1 MKFLRNLL
9 AAILG
14 TLIAL
19 GIIIMFFVLIA
30 AVAGSSNEEVI
41 KVKDNSVLEIAF
53 NEPLK
58 DYGGK
63 YEFTDIDFK
72 FEEYN
77 GLNNVLL
84 AIDKAA
90 TDDKIKGI
98 SIRSSFINTGAA
110 NTRSIREAIKK
121 FKASGKFV
129 YAYNDIYLQKDYYLA
144 SIADSVFLNPTGNL
158 DFRGLSSEVLYL
170 KDLQDNSGIK
180 MEVIRHGK
188 YKSAVEPYL
197 NSSMSDA
204 NREQITELLASVWD
218 TYLQDI
224 SASRNVSIDQL
235 NTFADE
241 LATRTPE
248 LAFQNKFV
256 DGLRYMDQ
264 YNTLLRNELSIT
276 ETEKINKINILD
288 YAEYASKKVK
298 SVGTDKIAVI
308 YAQGEIGYGKGN
320 DNYIGQETMFK
331 ALKSAREDEKVKAIV
346 MRINSPGGMALT
358 SDIIW
363 REIEITKKV
372 KPVIVSM
379 GNLAASGGYYMAVA
393 GDKIF
398 AEPSTITGSIG
409 VFATIPNVSELAKKW
424 GINAEQ
430 VNTNKNST
438 TYSVF
443 ESDNENFK
451 KYAKEGIEDFYQ
463 TFLKRVADGRHMSV
477 AEVDSV
483 AQGRVWTGIQ
493 AKERGLVDEIGG
505 LEDAINYVAETN
517 GVTDFTVKNYPVYE
531 TSLEELFQNFS
542 GLGFMKSKE
551 TLLKEELGEEV
562 YNILQKMKTLTNQ
575 KGVQAR
581 MPFELDIK

>member
-19 GIIIMFFVLIA
+19 GIIIMFFVVIA
-30 AVAGSSNEEVI
+30 AVAGSGEEQVT
-41 KVKDNSVLEIAF
+41 VKNNSVLEIAF

-63 YEFTDIDFK
+63 YEFTDIDYK

-84 AIDKAA
+84 AINKAA
-90 TDDKIKGI
+90 SDDKIKGI
-98 SIRSSFINTGAA
+98 SIHNSFITTGAA
-110 NTRSIREAIKK
+110 NTRTIREAIKK
-121 FKASGKFV
+121 FKESGKFV
-129 YAYNDIYLQKDYYLA
+129 YAYGDIYLQKDYYLA
-144 SIADSVFLNPTGNL
+144 SVADSVFLNPTGNL

-170 KDLQDNSGIK
+170 KDLQENSGIK

-197 NSSMSDA
+197 NNEMSEA
-204 NREQITELLASVWD
+204 NREQISELLESVWG
-218 TYLQDI
+218 TYLNDI
-224 SASRNVSIDQL
+224 SNSRNIEASQL
-235 NTFADE
+235 DVFADE

-248 LAFQNKFV
+248 LALQNKFV
-256 DGLRYMDQ
+256 DGLRYIDQ
-264 YNTLLRNELSIT
+264 YNGLLRNEMNLQNKD
-276 ETEKINKINILD
+276 EINKINILD
-288 YAEYASKKVK
+288 YAEYASKKVRTGGK
-298 SVGTDKIAVI
+298 DKIAVI

-320 DNYIGQETMFK
+320 DNYIGQETIFK
-331 ALKSAREDEKVKAIV
+331 SLKAAREDDKVKAIV

-363 REIEITKKV
+363 REIQVTKKV

-409 VFATIPNVSELAKKW
+409 VFATIPNVSKLADKW

-438 TYSVF
+438 TYSLF
-443 ESDNENFK
+443 ESDNESFK
-451 KYAKEGIEDFYQ
+451 SYAKEGIEDFYQ
-463 TFLKRVADGRHMSV
+463 TFLKRVAEGRKMEV
-477 AEVDSV
+477 AAVDSV

-505 LEDAINYVAETN
+505 LEDAISYAAESN
-517 GVTDFTVKNYPVYE
+517 NVSEYSVKNFPVYE
-531 TSLEELFQNFS
+531 TSIEELLQGFS
-542 GLGFMKSKE
+542 GLGFVKSKE
-551 TLLKEELGEEV
+551 ELLKEELGEEI
-562 YNILQKMKTLTNQ
+562 YNIIQQMKTMTNQ
-575 KGVQAR
+575 KGLQAR
-581 MPFELDIK
+581 MPFEMNIK

>member
-19 GIIIMFFVLIA
+19 GIVVMFFVIIA
-30 AVAGSSNEEVI
+30 AVAGSSEEPI
-41 KVKDNSVLEIAF
+41 KVKDNSILEITF
-53 NEPLK
+53 DQPLK

-84 AIDKAA
+84 AIEKAA
-90 TDDKIKGI
+90 EDDKIKGI
-98 SIRSSFINTGAA
+98 SIYNSFLMTGSA
-110 NTRSIREAIKK
+110 NTRTIREALEK
-121 FKASGKFV
+121 FKESGKFV
-129 YAYNDIYLQKDYYLA
+129 YAYGDFYAQKDYYLA
-144 SIADSVFLNPTGNL
+144 TVADSIFLNPTGNL

-170 KDLQDNSGIK
+170 KDLQENSGIK

-197 NSSMSDA
+197 TNEMSA
-204 NREQITELLASVWD
+204 ENREQISELLESIWS
-218 TYLQDI
+218 TYLGDI
-224 SASRNVSIDQL
+224 SESRGMEVSQL
-235 NTFADE
+235 DAFADE
-241 LATRTPE
+241 LAARTPE
-248 LAFQNKFV
+248 LALQNAFV
-256 DGLRYMDQ
+256 DKLAYLDE
-264 YNTLLRNELSIT
+264 YNGLLRKQLAI
-276 ETEKINKINILD
+276 EKDEDMNKISILK
-288 YAEYASKKVK
+288 YAEYAAKKVK
-298 SVGTDKIAVI
+298 TAGKDKIAVI

-331 ALKSAREDEKVKAIV
+331 SLKDAREDDKVKAIV

-409 VFATIPNVSELAKKW
+409 VFATIPNVSELANKW

-438 TYSVF
+438 IYSVF
-443 ESDNENFK
+443 EKDNENFK
-451 KYAKEGIEDFYQ
+451 KYAKEGIEEFYQ
-463 TFLKRVADGRHMSV
+463 TFLKRVSDGRNMEV

-505 LEDAINYVAETN
+505 LDDAVAFAAESEELEDYA
-517 GVTDFTVKNYPVYE
+517 VKNYPVYE
-531 TSLEELFQNFS
+531 TSIEELLQNFS
-542 GLGFMKSKE
+542 GLGFMKGKE
-551 TLLKEELGEEV
+551 QLLKEELGEEA
-562 YNILQKMKTLTNQ
+562 YQILQQMKSVTAK
-575 KGVQAR
+575 KGLQAR
-581 MPFELDIK
+581 MPFEMNIK

>member
-19 GIIIMFFVLIA
+19 GIVVMLFVIIA
-30 AVAGSSNEEVI
+30 AVAGSSEEPI
-41 KVKDNSVLEIAF
+41 KVKDNSVLEISF
-53 NEPLK
+53 DQPLK

-63 YEFTDIDFK
+63 YEFTDIDYK

-84 AIDKAA
+84 AINEAA
-90 TDDKIKGI
+90 SDDKIKGI
-98 SIRSSFINTGAA
+98 SIHNSFLNTGSA
-110 NTRSIREAIKK
+110 NTRTLRDALAK
-121 FKASGKFV
+121 FKESGKFV
-129 YAYNDIYLQKDYYLA
+129 YAYGDIFVQKDYYLA
-144 SIADSVFLNPTGNL
+144 SVADSIFLNPTGNL

-170 KDLQDNSGIK
+170 KELQENSGIK

-197 NSSMSDA
+197 NNEMSA
-204 NREQITELLASVWD
+204 ENREQITELLESVWG
-218 TYLQDI
+218 TYLKDI
-224 SASRNVSIDQL
+224 SESRNIEVNQL
-235 NTFADE
+235 DTFADE
-241 LATRTPE
+241 LAARTPE
-248 LAFQNKFV
+248 MALKNRFV
-256 DGLRYMDQ
+256 DKLSYIDE
-264 YNTLLRNELSIT
+264 YEDLLRKELEIDKDK
-276 ETEKINKINILD
+276 EINKINILD
-288 YAEYASKKVK
+288 YAEYASKKIK
-298 SVGTDKIAVI
+298 TAGKDRIAVI

-331 ALKSAREDEKVKAIV
+331 SLRDAREDDKVKAIV

-363 REIEITKKV
+363 REIEVTKKV

-409 VFATIPNVSELAKKW
+409 VFATIPNVSELADRW

-430 VNTNKNST
+430 VNTNENST
-438 TYSVF
+438 VYSVF
-443 ESDNENFK
+443 EKENDNFK

-463 TFLKRVADGRHMSV
+463 TFLKRVSEGRDMEM
-477 AEVDSV
+477 AAVDSV

-505 LEDAINYVAETN
+505 LEEAVAYAAESN
-517 GVTDFTVKNYPVYE
+517 GVKEYSVKNYPVYE
-531 TSLEELFQNFS
+531 TSIEELLQNFS
-542 GLGFMKSKE
+542 GLGFVNSKE
-551 TLLKEELGEEV
+551 ELLKEELGEEM
-562 YNILQKMKTLTNQ
+562 YMILQQMKSLTA
-575 KGVQAR
+575 KEGLQAR
-581 MPFELDIK
+581 MPFEMNIK

>member
-1 MKFLRNLL
+1 M

-14 TLIAL
+14 TLIAI
-19 GIIIMFFVLIA
+19 GIIFMFFIVIA
-30 AVAGSSNEEVI
+30 AVAGGSEEQVT
-41 KVKDNSVLEIAF
+41 VKNNSVLEINF
-53 NEPLK
+53 KEPLK

-63 YEFTDIDFK
+63 YEFTDIEYK

-84 AIDKAA
+84 AINKAA

-98 SIRSSFINTGAA
+98 SIHNSFITTGSA
-110 NTRSIREAIKK
+110 NTRTIREAIEK
-121 FKASGKFV
+121 FKESGKFV
-129 YAYNDIYLQKDYYLA
+129 YAYGDIYLQKDYYLA
-144 SIADSVFLNPTGNL
+144 SVADSVFLNPTGNL

-170 KDLQDNSGIK
+170 KDLQENSGIK

-197 NSSMSDA
+197 NNKMSEA
-204 NREQITELLASVWD
+204 NREQITELLESVWS

-224 SASRNVSIDQL
+224 SESRNIDTLQL

-241 LATRTPE
+241 LATRTPK
-248 LAFQNKFV
+248 LALENKFV
-256 DGLRYMDQ
+256 DGLSYIDE
-264 YNTLLRNELSIT
+264 YNGLLRSKMDLT
-276 ETEKINKINILD
+276 EDDKINTINILD

-298 SVGTDKIAVI
+298 TVGKNKIAVI

-331 ALKSAREDEKVKAIV
+331 SLKDAREDDNVKAIV

-363 REIEITKKV
+363 REMEITKKV

-409 VFATIPNVSELAKKW
+409 VFATIPNVSELADKW

-443 ESDNENFK
+443 ESDNESFK
-451 KYAKEGIEDFYQ
+451 KYAKEGIEDFYK
-463 TFLKRVADGRHMSV
+463 TFLQRVADGRDMSI
-477 AEVDSV
+477 ADVDSV
-483 AQGRVWTGIQ
+483 AQGRVWTGTQ

-505 LEDAINYVAETN
+505 LEEAIAYAASSG
-517 GVTDFTVKNYPVYE
+517 GVEDYTIKNLPVYE
-531 TSLEELFQNFS
+531 TSIEELLQGFS
-542 GLGFMKSKE
+542 GLGFVKSKE
-551 TLLKEELGEEV
+551 ELLKEELGEEI
-562 YNILQKMKTLTNQ
+562 YNIMQQMKSLTNQ

-581 MPFELDIK
+581 MPFEVNIK

>member
-1 MKFLRNLL
+1 MKFLRNLM

-14 TLIAL
+14 TLIAI
-19 GIIIMFFVLIA
+19 GIIFMFFIVIA
-30 AVAGSSNEEVI
+30 AVAGGSEEQVT
-41 KVKDNSVLEIAF
+41 VKNNSVLEINF
-53 NEPLK
+53 KEPLK

-63 YEFTDIDFK
+63 YEFTDIEYK

-84 AIDKAA
+84 AINKAA

-98 SIRSSFINTGAA
+98 SIHNSFITTGSA
-110 NTRSIREAIKK
+110 NTRTIREAIEK
-121 FKASGKFV
+121 FKESGKFV
-129 YAYNDIYLQKDYYLA
+129 YAYGDIYLQKDYYLA
-144 SIADSVFLNPTGNL
+144 SVADSVFLNPTGNL

-170 KDLQDNSGIK
+170 KDLQENSGIK

-197 NSSMSDA
+197 NNKMSEA
-204 NREQITELLASVWD
+204 NREQITELLESVWS

-224 SASRNVSIDQL
+224 SESRNIDTLQL

-241 LATRTPE
+241 LATRTPK
-248 LAFQNKFV
+248 LALENKFV
-256 DGLRYMDQ
+256 DGLSYIDE
-264 YNTLLRNELSIT
+264 YNGLLRSKMDLT
-276 ETEKINKINILD
+276 EDDKINTINILD

-298 SVGTDKIAVI
+298 TVGKNKIAVI

-331 ALKSAREDEKVKAIV
+331 SLKDAREDDNVKAIV

-363 REIEITKKV
+363 REMEITKKV

-409 VFATIPNVSELAKKW
+409 VFATIPNVSELADKW

-443 ESDNENFK
+443 ESDNESFK
-451 KYAKEGIEDFYQ
+451 KYAKEGIEDFYK
-463 TFLKRVADGRHMSV
+463 TFLQRVADGRDMSI
-477 AEVDSV
+477 ADVDSV
-483 AQGRVWTGIQ
+483 AQGRVWTGTQ

-505 LEDAINYVAETN
+505 LEEAIAYAASSG
-517 GVTDFTVKNYPVYE
+517 GVEDYTIKNLPVYE
-531 TSLEELFQNFS
+531 TSIEELLQGFS
-542 GLGFMKSKE
+542 GLGFVKSKE
-551 TLLKEELGEEV
+551 ELLKEELGEEI
-562 YNILQKMKTLTNQ
+562 YNIMQQMKSLTNQ

-581 MPFELDIK
+581 MPFEVNIK

>member
-1 MKFLRNLL
+1 MKFLRNLM

-14 TLIAL
+14 TLIAI
-19 GIIIMFFVLIA
+19 GIIFMFFIVIA
-30 AVAGSSNEEVI
+30 AVAGGSEEQVT
-41 KVKDNSVLEIAF
+41 VKNNSVLEINF
-53 NEPLK
+53 KEPLK

-63 YEFTDIDFK
+63 YEFTDIEYK

-84 AIDKAA
+84 AINKAA

-98 SIRSSFINTGAA
+98 SIHNSFITTGSA
-110 NTRSIREAIKK
+110 NTRTIREAIEK
-121 FKASGKFV
+121 FKESGKFV
-129 YAYNDIYLQKDYYLA
+129 YAYGDIYLQKDYYLA
-144 SIADSVFLNPTGNL
+144 SVADSVFLNPTGNL

-170 KDLQDNSGIK
+170 KDLQENSGIK

-197 NSSMSDA
+197 NNKMSEA
-204 NREQITELLASVWD
+204 NREQITELLESVWS

-224 SASRNVSIDQL
+224 SESRNIDTLQL

-241 LATRTPE
+241 LATRTPK
-248 LAFQNKFV
+248 LALENKFV
-256 DGLRYMDQ
+256 DGLSYIDE
-264 YNTLLRNELSIT
+264 YNGLLRSKMDLT
-276 ETEKINKINILD
+276 EDDKINTINILD

-298 SVGTDKIAVI
+298 TVGKNKIAVI

-331 ALKSAREDEKVKAIV
+331 SLKDAREDDNVKAIV

-363 REIEITKKV
+363 REMEITKKV

-409 VFATIPNVSELAKKW
+409 VFATIPNVSELADKW

-443 ESDNENFK
+443 ESDNESFK
-451 KYAKEGIEDFYQ
+451 KYAKEGIEDFYK
-463 TFLKRVADGRHMSV
+463 TFLQRVADGRDMSI
-477 AEVDSV
+477 ADVDSV
-483 AQGRVWTGIQ
+483 AQGRVWTGTQ

-505 LEDAINYVAETN
+505 LEEAIAYAASSS
-517 GVTDFTVKNYPVYE
+517 GVEDYTIKNLPVYE
-531 TSLEELFQNFS
+531 TSIEELLQGFS
-542 GLGFMKSKE
+542 GLGFVKSKE
-551 TLLKEELGEEV
+551 ELLKEELGEEI
-562 YNILQKMKTLTNQ
+562 YNIMQQMKSLTNQ

-581 MPFELDIK
+581 MPFEMNIK

>member
-1 MKFLRNLL
+1 MKFLRNLM

-14 TLIAL
+14 TLIAI
-19 GIIIMFFVLIA
+19 GIIFMFFIVIA
-30 AVAGSSNEEVI
+30 AVAGGSEEQVT
-41 KVKDNSVLEIAF
+41 VKNNSVLEINF
-53 NEPLK
+53 KEPLK

-63 YEFTDIDFK
+63 YEFTDIEYK

-84 AIDKAA
+84 AINKAA

-98 SIRSSFINTGAA
+98 SIHNSFITTGSA
-110 NTRSIREAIKK
+110 NTRTIREAIEK
-121 FKASGKFV
+121 FKESGKFV
-129 YAYNDIYLQKDYYLA
+129 YAYGDIYLQKDYYLA
-144 SIADSVFLNPTGNL
+144 SVADSVFLNPTGNL

-170 KDLQDNSGIK
+170 KDLQENSGIK

-197 NSSMSDA
+197 NNKMSEA
-204 NREQITELLASVWD
+204 NREQITELLESVWS

-224 SASRNVSIDQL
+224 SESRNIDTLQL

-241 LATRTPE
+241 LATRTPK
-248 LAFQNKFV
+248 LALENKFV
-256 DGLRYMDQ
+256 DGLSYIDEYNGLLKSKMD
-264 YNTLLRNELSIT
+264 LT
-276 ETEKINKINILD
+276 EDDKINAINILD
-288 YAEYASKKVK
+288 YAEYTSKKVK
-298 SVGTDKIAVI
+298 TVGKNKIAVI

-331 ALKSAREDEKVKAIV
+331 SLKDAREDDNVKAIV

-363 REIEITKKV
+363 REMEITKKV

-409 VFATIPNVSELAKKW
+409 VFATIPNVSELADKW

-443 ESDNENFK
+443 ESDNESFK
-451 KYAKEGIEDFYQ
+451 KYAKEGIEDFYK
-463 TFLKRVADGRHMSV
+463 TFLQRVADGRDMSI
-477 AEVDSV
+477 ADVDSV
-483 AQGRVWTGIQ
+483 AQGRVWTGTQ

-505 LEDAINYVAETN
+505 LEEAIAYAASSN
-517 GVTDFTVKNYPVYE
+517 GVEDYTIKNLPVYE
-531 TSLEELFQNFS
+531 TSIEELLQGFS
-542 GLGFMKSKE
+542 GLGFVKSKE
-551 TLLKEELGEEV
+551 ELLKEELGEEI
-562 YNILQKMKTLTNQ
+562 YNIMQQMKSLTNQ

-581 MPFELDIK
+581 MPFEMNIK